1 MSNTVTSNKTSSSNN
16 ISITFAKW
24 FINKQRSTGILVD
37 GKDFDFIISQ
47 LDNNAWDEFIAAN
60 SHANVDALITQL
72 VQKMPKK
79 PKKNADDAK
88 PKPKP
93 RGKKTTSDA
102 TEEDPSDNITEVI
115 PTTEGAV
122 KEVKKE
128 VKKRAP
134 KANKHEEVVVS
145 VTEGADIVPEVLA
158 TKEPKDK
165 KVPKKRAPKAN
176 KHEEVVVP
184 VTEGADIVPEVLATN
199 EVAVLATKEPNDKKE
214 KKEVKKRAPK
224 ANKNEEA
231 VEGPTEPSVVEVA
244 TTNEVAVVIAGKDK
258 KEKKEVKKRT
268 PKANKN
274 YATTEDT
281 EIATTD
287 VPEIQVP
294 ATTDGAVAAKEKK
307 EPKKRGQKKGKSVE
321 ENRAPDE
328 VILPLQEQSILS
340 EEPYQ
345 EQEDETILTEI
356 FVNEVL
362 FYVDSDGNW
371 FDYNL
376 QQTTKQN

>member
-134 KANKHEEVVVS
+134 KANKHEEVVV
-145 VTEGADIVPEVLA
+145 
-158 TKEPKDK
+158 
-165 KVPKKRAPKAN
+165 
-176 KHEEVVVP
+176 P

-214 KKEVKKRAPK
+214 KKEVKKRA
-224 ANKNEEA
+224 
-231 VEGPTEPSVVEVA
+231 
-244 TTNEVAVVIAGKDK
+244 
-258 KEKKEVKKRT
+258 